1 MEIVEEE
8 ADSAAAVERRRRRR
22 RRRRRSSSGGFGS
35 SFKPKPVEVGKEY
48 DVTISDTSRRG
59 EGIAKI
65 DGFVIFVAGAKQGQ
79 SARIK
84 VTRVTDRFATGEV
97 VNGAAKTETT
107 SESADSSSEEQP
119 ASVTA
124 RVLTPILV
132 APSRAPGIPLFF
144 VL

>member
-1 MEIVEEE
+1 M
-8 ADSAAAVERRRRRR
+8 SYGN
-22 RRRRRSSSGGFGS
+22 RSGGRGGYGGSRGGGFGGGGAGRS
-35 SFKPKPVEVGKEY
+35 SGFGNSFRPKPVEVGKEY

-97 VNGAAKTETT
+97 VTGAGAGAAETS
-107 SESADSSSEEQP
+107 SESAGSEEQP
-119 ASVTA
+119 EA
-124 RVLTPILV
+124 
-132 APSRAPGIPLFF
+132 
-144 VL
+144 

>member
-1 MEIVEEE
+1 M
-8 ADSAAAVERRRRRR
+8 SYGNRGGRGGFGGGSGSRGGSGGGGGGGYGG
-22 RRRRRSSSGGFGS
+22 RSSSGFGS

-97 VNGAAKTETT
+97 VTGTGSAEAT
-107 SESADSSSEEQP
+107 SESADSGEEQP
-119 ASVTA
+119 QA
-124 RVLTPILV
+124 
-132 APSRAPGIPLFF
+132 
-144 VL
+144 

>member
-1 MEIVEEE
+1 M
-8 ADSAAAVERRRRRR
+8 SYGNRSGGRGGYGSSRGGGYGGSGG
-22 RRRRRSSSGGFGS
+22 RSSSGFGS

-97 VNGAAKTETT
+97 VTGGSAGAAEAA
-107 SESADSSSEEQP
+107 SESSGSEEQP
-119 ASVTA
+119 EA
-124 RVLTPILV
+124 
-132 APSRAPGIPLFF
+132 
-144 VL
+144 

>member
-1 MEIVEEE
+1 MSFGEHE
-8 ADSAAAVERRRRRR
+8 SG
-22 RRRRRSSSGGFGS
+22 SGGFGSRES

-97 VNGAAKTETT
+97 VTGAGAGTTEAT
-107 SESADSSSEEQP
+107 SESASSGEEQP
-119 ASVTA
+119 EA
-124 RVLTPILV
+124 
-132 APSRAPGIPLFF
+132 
-144 VL
+144 